1 MKKLILLVCVSAA
14 TTYAQ
19 QPPENLNQATVIQD
33 DDLGNTPLHSANN
46 IEEAQALIQNGADIN
61 AKNNLR
67 WTPLHYAVNN
77 NRIDLVELLIK
88 AGADTKL
95 KDKWGR
101 TPGQVAYTT
110 VMADLVV
117 ELAIKQAQQKNK
129 SPQ

>member
-1 MKKLILLVCVSAA
+1 MKKLILLVCVSATA

-19 QPPENLNQATVIQD
+19 QPPENLNQATVIQN
-33 DDLGNTPLHSANN
+33 DLGNTPLHGANSV
-46 IEEAQALIQNGADIN
+46 EEAQALIQAGANIN
-61 AKNNLR
+61 AKNKLL

-88 AGADTKL
+88 AGADTTL
-95 KDKWGR
+95 KDKWRR

-117 ELAIKQAQQKNK
+117 ELATKQAQQKNK
-129 SPQ
+129 SSQ

>member
-14 TTYAQ
+14 TTYTQ

-33 DDLGNTPLHSANN
+33 DDLGNTPLHGATSSK
-46 IEEAQALIQNGADIN
+46 EAQALIQAGANID
-61 AKNNLR
+61 AQNNLR

-77 NRIDLVELLIK
+77 NRIDLVELLIQV
-88 AGADTKL
+88 GANTKL

-110 VMADLVV
+110 VMADFVI
-117 ELAIKQAQQKNK
+117 ELSKKQQKNR
-129 SPQ
+129 PLQ